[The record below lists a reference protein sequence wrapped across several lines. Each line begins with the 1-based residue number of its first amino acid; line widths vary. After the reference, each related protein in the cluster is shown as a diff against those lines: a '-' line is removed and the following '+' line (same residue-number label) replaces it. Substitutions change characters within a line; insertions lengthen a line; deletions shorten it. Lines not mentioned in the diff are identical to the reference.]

1 MNTPEKRFVNWADI
15 DAMIDR
21 VIASYTHDNWIPDV
35 VVGVIR
41 GGAIPAMWISNRTG
55 IKADT
60 IKASF
65 RDDVIKHP
73 HLPVTFLKRCAHSG
87 DRVLIVEDIN
97 DTGETLIWIQ
107 NQIRAYQPDADRNVR
122 YAALMDNTP
131 SKFTDL
137 NYHAETINKDSN
149 PAWIVFP
156 WEK

>member
-1 MNTPEKRFVNWADI
+1 MNTLTQKIITWADV
-15 DAMIDR
+15 DTMIDR
-21 VIASYTHDNWIPDV
+21 VIVAYKNDDWIPDV

-41 GGAIPAMWISNRTG
+41 GGAIPAMWMSNRTG

-60 IKASF
+60 IRASF
-65 RDDVIKHP
+65 RDNVVKHP
-73 HLPVTFLKRCAHSG
+73 HLPVSFLKRCAHSG

-107 NQIRAYQPDADRNVR
+107 DQIRAYQLDADRNVR

-137 NYHAETINKDSN
+137 NYSAQTINKDID
-149 PAWIVFP
+149 PEWIVFP